1 MGHTPDSFE
10 GEGRYRGARVL
21 GAKPAGISTPD
32 RTQKPK
38 LNTMASFSPTLLY
51 PSDAGEEYYGTSNA
65 SVSSNN
71 SHSNDDP
78 EFIYRTVTMYIVC
91 VSIIIVCI
99 WGCLGNGTVI
109 WLLGFRIQRTPFTTY
124 ILNLAIAD
132 FGLLAV
138 DFTLEIR
145 WLQNRKQDEGI
156 VFEFFEDIF
165 QCMYNTGQ
173 FLLTAISIDRCVCI
187 LFPLWYRCYRSP
199 RLSTILCALIWI
211 FSFIFP
217 GIHFILFLTAKKEH
231 KYIRCYQYIVNGFIC
246 LPLMTFSTLILFIK
260 FCFKTQ
266 RIRRRKL
273 ITVILL
279 TLLFFLSFSFP
290 MNAFYISHYIFE
302 SPTLH
307 RIQYGY
313 LCATLNSSVNPL
325 IYFLVGRPKRGKPRR
340 SMKVILQ
347 NVFKEEESHPDE
359 TAPSAETKL

>member
-1 MGHTPDSFE
+1 
-10 GEGRYRGARVL
+10 
-21 GAKPAGISTPD
+21 
-32 RTQKPK
+32 
-38 LNTMASFSPTLLY
+38 MASFSPTLLY
-51 PSDAGEEYYGTSNA
+51 PLDAGEEYYGTSNA

-124 ILNLAIAD
+124 ILNLAISD

-138 DFTLEIR
+138 DFILEIR

-165 QCMYNTGQ
+165 QSMYNTGQ

-187 LFPLWYRCYRSP
+187 LFPFWYRCHRP
-199 RLSTILCALIWI
+199 RHLSTILCALIWI

-231 KYIRCYQYIVNGFIC
+231 KYISCYQYIVNGFIC

-290 MNAFYISHYIFE
+290 LNAFYISHYIFD

-359 TAPSAETKL
+359 MAPSAETKL

>member
-1 MGHTPDSFE
+1 SCPTLHDPMDQSTPSTPVFHCLLQFSQTHAGSFE
-10 GEGRYRGARVL
+10 
-21 GAKPAGISTPD
+21 
-32 RTQKPK
+32 
-38 LNTMASFSPTLLY
+38 NTRS
-51 PSDAGEEYYGTSNA
+51 
-65 SVSSNN
+65 
-71 SHSNDDP
+71 
-78 EFIYRTVTMYIVC
+78 
-91 VSIIIVCI
+91 
-99 WGCLGNGTVI
+99 
-109 WLLGFRIQRTPFTTY
+109 PFTVY

-132 FGLLAV
+132 FGLLTVELIIEVVWAV
-138 DFTLEIR
+138 GGLKES
-145 WLQNRKQDEGI
+145 LLH
-156 VFEFFEDIF
+156 VFLDIF
-165 QCMYNTGQ
+165 QSMYNTGQ

-187 LFPLWYRCYRSP
+187 LFPFWYRCHRP
-199 RLSTILCALIWI
+199 RHLSTILCALIWI

-231 KYIRCYQYIVNGFIC
+231 KYISCYQYIVNGFIC

-290 MNAFYISHYIFE
+290 LNAFYISHYIFD

-359 TAPSAETKL
+359 MAPSAETKL